1 MSRSQS
7 GSGPVSGS
15 EDVEAWF
22 AANPHALAD
31 GARSVRRAI
40 LSADAGVT
48 ESVKWQAPSFTWNT
62 IDFATFS
69 MRRPN
74 QLQVIL
80 HTGAKARP
88 DIDEIS
94 IEAVG
99 SRSRRAGHNRE
110 IITFASNA
118 EVEAA
123 LQSFERAVRAWIQA
137 LPDPG

>member
-1 MSRSQS
+1 MREAPP
-7 GSGPVSGS
+7 GSA
-15 EDVEAWF
+15 EVEAWF

-40 LSADAGVT
+40 LSADARVT

-69 MRRPN
+69 MRRPD

-80 HTGAKARP
+80 HTGAKERL
-88 DIDEIS
+88 DIAEIS
-94 IEAVG
+94 VESVG
-99 SRSRRAGHNRE
+99 RRSRRAGRNRE

-123 LQSFERAVRAWIQA
+123 LESFDRAVRAWIQA
-137 LPDPG
+137 LPVLG